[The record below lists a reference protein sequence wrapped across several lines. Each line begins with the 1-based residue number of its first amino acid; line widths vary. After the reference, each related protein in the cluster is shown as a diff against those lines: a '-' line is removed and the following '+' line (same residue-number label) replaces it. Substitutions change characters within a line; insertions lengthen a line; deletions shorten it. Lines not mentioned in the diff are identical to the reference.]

1 MDQPDKGVKSLP
13 ENAFRELKPGETY
26 EPVVS
31 PKSSVL
37 EVTWRSILFGLAM
50 GIFFSAAT
58 TYIALKLGQGIE
70 TTIPIAI
77 LAIGFSAML
86 ARKSTL
92 LENINILAVGGTAGI
107 VATGSVFVMPAIY
120 ILGLEGYSSFFQ
132 IMIVPFFGAVLG
144 ALFLVPFR
152 RYFVADMHGKLP
164 YPEGTAIAETLMAG
178 EKGGAQARV
187 LAVSLAVGFVVDF
200 VVLVFRVWSDVFTT
214 ASVKACHYLTD
225 NVKAVFALNTSAAI
239 AGLGYL
245 IGVRYA
251 AIILAGSL
259 LSSMVIVP
267 LIAFIGQ
274 DLTLPTSVHLPLIAE
289 MDHDTIFK
297 EYARYIGIGGIF
309 IAGLVGILKLS
320 KVIVQAFTEGLRG
333 VIKSR
338 GAEEKEEI
346 RTERDI
352 PMPVIF
358 GLFLLTVG
366 FLWFYLRYSVLVGV
380 EDLDSPAKVATIA
393 IALIVVISFLFTSVS
408 AWAVAMIS
416 VTPISGMTLMTLI
429 VTAVIMSACGVQG
442 KAGMLAVLLV
452 GGVVCTALSMSA
464 TLVTEFKL
472 GYWMGAT
479 PKRIQ
484 WANILASIVAA
495 AVVTAVMLLLNDVY
509 GFTRSAENPNALL
522 APQPN
527 AMAAVLSSI
536 MGGQETPWLLFA
548 AGGIIAL
555 LVEMLGVSSLAFAL
569 GMYLPIELNSPILF
583 GAVVA
588 WFVKRSSQKEGLV
601 KARHN
606 RGLLVASGLL
616 AGGALAGVVDALVKY
631 VAKVGFG
638 AADDALELFGK
649 STEISLFGIAIEKGS
664 LLNWLGL
671 VAFCLLLLFM
681 YWNSCR
687 AKEEDH

>member
-1 MDQPDKGVKSLP
+1 MKSLP
-13 ENAFRELKPGETY
+13 ENAFRELKPGESY
-26 EPVVS
+26 KPIIPVDA
-31 PKSSVL
+31 SVL
-37 EVTWRSILFGLAM
+37 EITWRSILFGLCM

-58 TYIALKLGQGIE
+58 TYIALRLGQGIE

-86 ARKSTL
+86 KRRSTL
-92 LENINILAVGGTAGI
+92 LENINILAVGGTAGV

-120 ILGLEGYSSFFQ
+120 ILELDTMSSFFQ

-144 ALFLVPFR
+144 ALFLIPFR
-152 RYFVADMHGKLP
+152 RYFVAEMHGKLP

-178 EKGGAQARV
+178 EKGGQQARV
-187 LAVSLAVGFVVDF
+187 LAVSLVIGFVVDF
-200 VVLVFRVWSDVFTT
+200 IVLAFQVWSDVFTT
-214 ASVKACHYLTD
+214 AKVKTCDFLTG

-259 LSSMVIVP
+259 LSTVVVVP
-267 LIAFIGQ
+267 LIAYIGQ
-274 DLTLPTSVHLPLIAE
+274 DLTEPTMSHLGLISE
-289 MDHDTIFK
+289 MDYETIFD
-297 EYARYIGIGGIF
+297 EYAKFIGIGGIF
-309 IAGLVGILKLS
+309 VAGLVGILKLS
-320 KVIVQAFTEGLRG
+320 KVIISAFTEGARG
-333 VIKSR
+333 LLKSR
-338 GAEEKEEI
+338 GSDEESTV

-352 PMPVIF
+352 SMPVVF
-358 GLFLLTVG
+358 GLFLLTTALLWVYFRFSVVG
-366 FLWFYLRYSVLVGV
+366 DM
-380 EDLDSPAKVATIA
+380 ESPNLIATIA
-393 IALIVVISFLFTSVS
+393 IIMTVVIAFLFTSVS

-429 VTAVIMSACGVQG
+429 VSAVIMMALGFEG
-442 KAGMLAVLLV
+442 KTGMLAVLLI
-452 GGVVCTALSMSA
+452 GGVVCTALSMAA

-484 WANILASIVAA
+484 WANILASVVAA
-495 AVVTAVMLLLNDVY
+495 VVVTAVMLLLNDVY
-509 GFTRSAENPNALL
+509 GFSKTAAHANPLP

-527 AMAAVLSSI
+527 AMAAVLSSM
-536 MGGQETPWLLFA
+536 MGGQETPWLLYA
-548 AGGIIAL
+548 IGGVIAL
-555 LVEMLGVSSLAFAL
+555 LVEMLGVSALAFAL
-569 GMYLPIELNSPILF
+569 GMYLPIELNSPILL
-583 GAVVA
+583 GAIVA
-588 WFVKRSSQKEGLV
+588 WLVKKSSKNETLA

-631 VAKVGFG
+631 VSQAKWAFG
-638 AADDALELFGK
+638 AKEDALYIDFGPNA
-649 STEISLFGIAIEKGS
+649 GPV
-664 LLNWLGL
+664 LNWVGL
-671 VAFCLLLLFM
+671 LAFGLLCFFI

-687 AKEEDH
+687 AREDEH

>member
-1 MDQPDKGVKSLP
+1 MKGLP
-13 ENAFRELKPGETY
+13 ENAFRELQPGEKY
-26 EPVVS
+26 EPVIKPEAS
-31 PKSSVL
+31 IL

-92 LENINILAVGGTAGI
+92 LENINILSIGGTAGI

-120 ILGLEGYSSFFQ
+120 ILDLTHLSGFFQ

-178 EKGGAQARV
+178 EKGGRQARV
-187 LAVSLAVGFVVDF
+187 LGFALVVAFIIDFIVLAFK
-200 VVLVFRVWSDVFTT
+200 VWSDVFTT
-214 ASVKACHYLTD
+214 ASVKACNYLTE

-259 LSSMVIVP
+259 LSTVVIVP
-267 LIAFIGQ
+267 LVAYVGQ
-274 DLTLPTSVHLPLIAE
+274 DLAVPTMEHLKPIAE
-289 MDHDTIFK
+289 MDYEEIFDN
-297 EYARYIGIGGIF
+297 YAKFVGIGGIF
-309 IAGLVGILKLS
+309 VAGLVGILKMS
-320 KVIVQAFTEGLRG
+320 KVIVSAFTQGARG
-333 VIKSR
+333 VLKSR
-338 GAEEKEEI
+338 GGEAAAAV
-346 RTERDI
+346 RTERDM
-352 PMPVIF
+352 PMALIF
-358 GLFLLTVG
+358 GLFLLTVAL
-366 FLWFYLRYSVLVGV
+366 LWCYFRFSVLAGM
-380 EDLDSPAKVATIA
+380 DNPTTIATIA
-393 IALIVVISFLFTSVS
+393 VVVTVVIAFLFTSVS

-429 VTAVIMSACGVQG
+429 VTSVIMMALGLEG
-442 KAGMLAVLLV
+442 EAGMIAVLLI
-452 GGVVCTALSMSA
+452 GGVVCTALSMAA

-479 PKRIQ
+479 PSRIQ
-484 WANILASIVAA
+484 WSNILASIVAA
-495 AVVTAVMLLLNDVY
+495 GVVTAVMMLLSDVY
-509 GFTRSAENPNALL
+509 GFSKTPEHANPLP

-527 AMAAVLSSI
+527 AMAAVLSSL
-536 MGGQETPWLLFA
+536 MGGQETPWLFYAL
-548 AGGIIAL
+548 GGVIAL

-569 GMYLPIELNSPILF
+569 GMYLPIELNSPILM
-583 GAVVA
+583 GAIVA
-588 WFVKRSSQKEGLV
+588 WLVKRSSKNESLA
-601 KARHN
+601 KARHG
-606 RGLLVASGLL
+606 RGLLIASGFV
-616 AGGALAGVVDALVKY
+616 AGGALAGVLDALVKY
-631 VAKVGFG
+631 SSQEFFG
-638 AADDALELFGK
+638 ATDE
-649 STEISLFGIAIEKGS
+649 SLFLDFGPNAGPV
-664 LLNWLGL
+664 LNWVGLG
-671 VAFCLLLLFM
+671 AFLLLLGFI

-687 AKEEDH
+687 TKEGE